1 MNPKKLAV
9 LYLAVCS
16 LFTVFF
22 YAEYRHQRNTL
33 RDVAEIDA
41 KLRSYVVRE
50 VITST
55 LERGPLGEE
64 VLFALVESTNVD
76 YIILLKDDS
85 VLQWASKYEG
95 FLPVADYGSVEPGI
109 VREIESPLYPIVE
122 FSFLADSLKV
132 VCGYSM
138 GLYKHLLNSIIFSM
152 LLVLGVLLAVFGV
165 SIFSVYLMEKRMKE
179 QEINVLREKEQVKY
193 FRELAGL
200 SAQVAH
206 EVKNSINSMSI
217 AAQMLERGNIR
228 PDFLEAIKEGIGRLN
243 SVTEKFN
250 ELGKT
255 LQVKREEISLQSLF
269 MEIEKEFEGILVG
282 SGIQLKTELGID
294 RIRTDVI
301 LLKQAIS
308 NIIKNSI
315 EAFDGVSKEA
325 KVIEIRV
332 REEKKRVY
340 FEIEDNGRGMDADE
354 VTRAFE
360 YFFTTKPSGMG
371 IGLSMVKR
379 IVEAL
384 GGEIRI
390 ESTKGIGTKA
400 EFFVGNE

>member
-1 MNPKKLAV
+1 
-9 LYLAVCS
+9 
-16 LFTVFF
+16 
-22 YAEYRHQRNTL
+22 
-33 RDVAEIDA
+33 
-41 KLRSYVVRE
+41 
-50 VITST
+50 
-55 LERGPLGEE
+55 
-64 VLFALVESTNVD
+64 
-76 YIILLKDDS
+76 
-85 VLQWASKYEG
+85 
-95 FLPVADYGSVEPGI
+95 
-109 VREIESPLYPIVE
+109 
-122 FSFLADSLKV
+122 
-132 VCGYSM
+132 
-138 GLYKHLLNSIIFSM
+138 
-152 LLVLGVLLAVFGV
+152 
-165 SIFSVYLMEKRMKE
+165 
-179 QEINVLREKEQVKY
+179 
-193 FRELAGL
+193 
-200 SAQVAH
+200 
-206 EVKNSINSMSI
+206 
-217 AAQMLERGNIR
+217 
-228 PDFLEAIKEGIGRLN
+228 
-243 SVTEKFN
+243 VTEKFN